1 MGVMD
6 ADLEDLPDDV
16 AALKSALLT
25 ARARNREILADKEAV
40 AAELAVAIAR
50 ASEDLALIAHQKLR
64 IAKLE
69 RQIYGPRSERSVRLI
84 DQMEFQL
91 EEAEAAATEDEL
103 AAERAVAK
111 AITVAGFVRKRP
123 TERNSFPEDLPRE
136 RVVIDR
142 RRSATAV
149 VERACANWA
158 KTSPAHW
165 SRSPARGR

>member
-1 MGVMD
+1 MD

-25 ARARNREILADKEAV
+25 ARARNREILADREAV
-40 AAELAVAIAR
+40 AAELAIAKAR
-50 ASEDLALIAHQKLR
+50 TSEDLALIAHQKLR

-103 AAERAVAK
+103 AAERAVALDSS
-111 AITVAGFVRKRP
+111 APVSPRCPKRCSMP
-123 TERNSFPEDLPRE
+123 F
-136 RVVIDR
+136 
-142 RRSATAV
+142 
-149 VERACANWA
+149 
-158 KTSPAHW
+158 
-165 SRSPARGR
+165 